1 MNRRT
6 TETRGWVKWP
16 SGPEWKDSKE
26 GGMSVVAVV
35 GWNEEWTMCCIPP
48 VNLFYGENLVDK
60 DRDFHFEEEGKRCVE
75 VHPLED
81 EWFPQMHSD
90 EPNPTFSDKYQSVG
104 LLAAVHLGNTGQ
116 SLWNEPEGHMFEATL
131 NDLTP
136 EGQALVATLEELYGQ
151 KVVLLTWLDT

>member
-16 SGPEWKDSKE
+16 SGPDWKDSKE

-35 GWNEEWTMCCIPP
+35 GWDEKWTTCFIPP
-48 VNLFYGENLVDK
+48 VNVFYGENLVDK
-60 DRDFHFEEEGKRCVE
+60 ERDFHFEEGQRCVE
-75 VHPLED
+75 IHPLED
-81 EWFPQMHSD
+81 KWFPQMYSL

-104 LLAAVHLGNTGQ
+104 LLAAVHVGNTGQ
-116 SLWNEPEGHMFEATL
+116 SLWNETEGHMFEATAD
-131 NDLTP
+131 DLTP
-136 EGQALVATLEELYGQ
+136 EGQALVATLERLYGQ